1 MQSTVNRK
9 ASIDRLVLVNEMSKL
24 TFYGGVNEIGG
35 NKILVE
41 DKKTRI
47 FLDFGQSF
55 TFGADYF
62 TGWLAPRAINGL
74 GDYFAFDLLPR
85 ISGLYSKEQL
95 ASTDLSYTEPQIN
108 AVFLS
113 HAHFDHITH
122 IQFLDPEI
130 PIHLGV
136 GTKLLMESMEETSS
150 FCKYGE
156 HKCHKFRTGHKKK
169 IDNIKVEPVHVDH
182 SVPAAYGFIIHT
194 SAGAIVYTG
203 DLRMHGPRKDLTE
216 DFMEKAKSCEPI
228 AMICEGTRMVEK
240 ETRKNYSETQVK
252 DLSNDIVSST
262 NKMVF
267 VTHYS
272 RDMDRFR
279 SFYEVAKKNGR
290 QVVVSPKTA
299 YLLSKLLDDERL
311 NLPDPLKDDDILVY
325 YKRKKSGQFDEKDY
339 YSWERHFMDKMVTYE
354 FINKNQK
361 NLIMDLDFYQ
371 FAELIDIKPIPASHF
386 IHSMSEPFSEE
397 DIEDQVMRNWI
408 DHFKM
413 HFHQLHA
420 SGHMDRKQLEDL
432 ISYIK
437 PKKVFPVHTENQEL
451 FKEHC
456 RNVQTIECGKKY
468 IL

>member
-1 MQSTVNRK
+1 MT
-9 ASIDRLVLVNEMSKL
+9 KL

-41 DKKTRI
+41 DKKTKL
-47 FLDFGQSF
+47 FFDFGQSF

-62 TGWLAPRAINGL
+62 TGWLAPRGINGL

-95 ASTDLSYTEPQIN
+95 ASTDLSYAEPQIN

-156 HKCHKFRTGHKKK
+156 HKCHKFRTGHEKK

-182 SVPAAYGFIIHT
+182 SIPAAYGFIIHT

-240 ETRKNYSETQVK
+240 ETRKNYSEAQVEH
-252 DLSNDIVSST
+252 LSNGTVSST
-262 NKMVF
+262 NKIVF

-279 SFYEVAKKNGR
+279 SFYNVAKKNGR
-290 QVVVSPKTA
+290 KMVISPKTA
-299 YLLSKLLDDERL
+299 CLLSKLVDDERL
-311 NLPDPLKDDDILVY
+311 DLPDPLKDEDILVY
-325 YKRKKSGQFDEKDY
+325 YKRKRSGTFDDTDY
-339 YSWERHFMDKMVTYE
+339 FVWEREFMTKMVTHE
-354 FINKNQK
+354 FVHKNQNK
-361 NLIMDLDFYQ
+361 LIMDLDFYQ
-371 FAELIDIKPIPASHF
+371 FAELIDIKPERGSSF

-397 DIEDQVMRNWI
+397 DIEDEVLHNWL
-408 DHFKM
+408 DHFGM
-413 HFHQLHA
+413 RFHQLHA
-420 SGHMDRKQLEDL
+420 SGHMNKKQLEEF
-432 ISYIK
+432 IKHIK
-437 PKKVFPVHTENQEL
+437 PKHVFPIHTENQHL
-451 FKEHC
+451 FKEKC
-456 RNVQTIECGKKY
+456 KNVQMVEYGKQY